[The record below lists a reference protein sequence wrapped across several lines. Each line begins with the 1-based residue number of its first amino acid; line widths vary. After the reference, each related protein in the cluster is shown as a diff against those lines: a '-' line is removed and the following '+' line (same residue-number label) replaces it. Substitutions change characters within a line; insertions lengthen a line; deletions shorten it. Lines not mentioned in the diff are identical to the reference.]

1 MFVLCHRLIK
11 IFLLNTNKPNKLKI
25 LNDPIYGFIQIPS
38 TLIFDIIEHPYF
50 QRLRRITQMGFS
62 NLVYP
67 GANHTRFHHAIGC
80 MHLMQKAVSVLRFK
94 QVVISN
100 EEENALY
107 VAILLHDIGH
117 GAFSHALEHSIVSG
131 ISHEEISLN
140 FMKKLNE
147 EFDGKLNLA
156 IEVFEGKYPR
166 KFLCQLISSQLD
178 IDRLDYLKR
187 DSFYT
192 GVTEGNISSDRL
204 IAMMN
209 VKDDEL
215 VIEEKGIYSV
225 EKFLIARRLMYWQV
239 YLHKTGLV
247 AENMLVNVL
256 KRAKELAEEGVELFS
271 STSLKYF
278 LYNQISEDNFNDE
291 TLEMFSKLDD
301 YDVLSAI
308 KEWSNHD
315 DKVLSLL
322 SKMIIDRKL
331 LRIEIQQKEFEKS
344 VLDKK
349 NKKVANKLQLSD
361 NEAKFF
367 VFSKKITN
375 QAYQQDKPIFIL
387 SKKGNL
393 KDIAKA
399 SDQLN
404 LQALTNPV
412 IKHFICYPK

>member
-1 MFVLCHRLIK
+1 MSTK
-11 IFLLNTNKPNKLKI
+11 KPNKLKI
-25 LNDPIYGFIQIPS
+25 LNDPIYGFIQIPN

-80 MHLMQKAVSVLRFK
+80 MHLMQKAVGVLRFK
-94 QVVISN
+94 EVLISS

-140 FMKKLNE
+140 FMKKLNK

-156 IEVFEGKYPR
+156 IEVFEGKNPR
-166 KFLCQLISSQLD
+166 KFLFQLISSQLD

-209 VKDDEL
+209 VKNDEL

-256 KRAKELAEEGVELFS
+256 KRAKELAEDGVELFS

-291 TLEMFSKLDD
+291 TLNMFSELDD

-308 KEWSNHD
+308 KEWSNHE

-322 SKMIIDRKL
+322 SKMIIHRKL

-344 VLDKK
+344 DLD
-349 NKKVANKLQLSD
+349 NKIKTVARKLNLSN

-367 VFSKKITN
+367 VFSKKIAN
-375 QAYQQDKPIFIL
+375 QAYQQEKPIFIL
-387 SKKGNL
+387 NKKGNI
-393 KDIAKA
+393 KDIAQA

-404 LQALTNPV
+404 LQALTTPV